1 MWPPSYKLVINPSK
15 YLYFCTINHSEN
27 GLLWP
32 TNRDD
37 SWPHGGPTDCRWLVP
52 MGHRVIAA
60 SAVGRTVR
68 SSSED
73 RAMRRRSNPKPH
85 DNFLRTPQQTP
96 KRHDNLLPTTTAVRW
111 WMRAVNYC
119 QLWPGRGPNIS
130 ACRPST
136 CEGWSVLQNPGGWVD
151 QNVPLLR
158 KWELAE
164 SGSYMTAAMLGML
177 GVTIYIFRKMAISWT
192 INRDLIR
199 SYVDAT
205 IYKSK
210 IRWLYLLVIC

>member
-1 MWPPSYKLVINPSK
+1 MTRGLTEAQRIVGGSSQWVIESSRPAP
-15 YLYFCTINHSEN
+15 L
-27 GLLWP
+27 
-32 TNRDD
+32 
-37 SWPHGGPTDCRWLVP
+37 GGPWGAP
-52 MGHRVIAA
+52 P
-60 SAVGRTVR
+60 RT
-68 SSSED
+68 EPCGG
-73 RAMRRRSNPKPH
+73 A
-85 DNFLRTPQQTP
+85 P
-96 KRHDNLLPTTTAVRW
+96 KRHDNFLQSPTPNTAVRW

-151 QNVPLLR
+151 QNVPLPR

-210 IRWLYLLVIC
+210 IRWLYFWVIC

>member
-1 MWPPSYKLVINPSK
+1 MDFFGQPIAM
-15 YLYFCTINHSEN
+15 TH
-27 GLLWP
+27 GLTEAPL
-32 TNRDD
+32 
-37 SWPHGGPTDCRWLVP
+37 CRWLVP
-52 MGHRVIAA
+52 IGGSSSHRGA
-60 SAVGRTVR
+60 AVGIR
-68 SSSED
+68 EELIH
-73 RAMRRRSNPKPH
+73 KP
-85 DNFLRTPQQTP
+85 LTQ
-96 KRHDNLLPTTTAVRW
+96 LLSHIPHPNSDPSTAAIRW

-151 QNVPLLR
+151 QNVPLPR
-158 KWELAE
+158 KWELAK

-177 GVTIYIFRKMAISWT
+177 GVTIYIYIYRKMAISWT